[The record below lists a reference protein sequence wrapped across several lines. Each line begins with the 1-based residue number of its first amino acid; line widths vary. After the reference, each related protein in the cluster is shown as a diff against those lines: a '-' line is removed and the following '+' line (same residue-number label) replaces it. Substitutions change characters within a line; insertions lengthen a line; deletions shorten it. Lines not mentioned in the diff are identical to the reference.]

1 MAKKGLCVWIFSSLT
16 FISLVHLADA
26 VSAYVFGNEIKLLE
40 LYPFINEKLREITPM
55 VYLWATAI
63 LTFAFWGITCAIA
76 FENPVEAFLNKI
88 LSDAK
93 KQGAVETQLLESKSE
108 LLDAM
113 NETVEMNNAILAQV
127 KDTICNI
134 RTEVRE
140 IQPLKEDIE
149 KIRGDMGSLKKEVKK
164 LEEKIN
170 FPIVCLSCG
179 KPLLPEFKICPYCG
193 ESLKPIQERVVSV
206 KNY

>member
-1 MAKKGLCVWIFSSLT
+1 
-16 FISLVHLADA
+16 
-26 VSAYVFGNEIKLLE
+26 
-40 LYPFINEKLREITPM
+40 
-55 VYLWATAI
+55 
-63 LTFAFWGITCAIA
+63 
-76 FENPVEAFLNKI
+76 
-88 LSDAK
+88 
-93 KQGAVETQLLESKSE
+93 
-108 LLDAM
+108 M
-113 NETVEMNNAILAQV
+113 NETVEMNNAILSQV
-127 KDTICNI
+127 KDTIYNI
-134 RTEVRE
+134 RTEVKE

-149 KIRGDMGSLKKEVKK
+149 RMRGDMGSLKKEVKK